1 MSDYLEEIKRKLPA
15 SKVIS
20 RNVAL
25 KQKNS
30 FQFLGLC
37 PFHNEKSPS
46 FTVSDDQGFYHC
58 FGCGEHGDIISFVS
72 KIEGVGFKDA
82 VEKLAAEAG
91 VRIPRMNLRQKQGDD
106 LRKIYLRIY
115 DFACNYYQNKLLS
128 PEGKRARQY
137 LSERGVSSDSI
148 NKFRLGFAPINSA
161 ELVEQMISEFGRSV
175 VIDSK
180 IVSKSDSGDLY
191 TLFRER
197 VMFPILDVKKQV
209 VAFGGRAFGDIKPK
223 YINSNENPLF
233 KKGNELYGLCFVLE
247 NRKLKEPIVV
257 VEGYM
262 DVIAMYESGF
272 KTAVAPLGTAFKLS
286 QLELAWNYCSD
297 PVLMFDGDNAGK
309 MAAKKIAYES
319 ISIAQSDK
327 SLRICALENFKD
339 PDEVLKKA
347 GISTLSMFLQKAKP
361 LSEYLFDA
369 EYSLKPLKT
378 PEQKSNLR
386 KRLENIVLKIN
397 DLSLRSQYKNFFRE
411 KFSELF
417 FARGFKKKLD
427 NGILDSAAVLQVMES
442 ADSVEEELISLLIAY
457 PQVLK
462 NHEIWEGF
470 VEIEIHNK
478 QIENARIELLRGF
491 DEIAS
496 MNNEPE
502 KEAELFKSF
511 ADALSSI
518 YHNMK
523 NKAFLI
529 KNLEEAVSYA
539 IRLLK
544 LIYVK
549 RLEAEIHILSAQI
562 ISRPDESDFAR
573 LSNLKCTHE
582 NLKLE
587 LGII

>member
-1 MSDYLEEIKRKLPA
+1 MSDYLEEIKRRLPA

-20 RNVAL
+20 RNVVL
-25 KQKNS
+25 KQKSS

-46 FTVSDDQGFYHC
+46 FTVSDDKRFYHC

-72 KIEGVGFKDA
+72 KIEGINFKDA

-91 VRIPRMNLRQKQGDD
+91 VRIPRATLQQKQDND
-106 LRKIYLRIY
+106 LRKTYLRIY
-115 DFACNYYQNKLLS
+115 DFACNYYQKKLLS
-128 PEGKRARQY
+128 PEGAKARNY
-137 LSERGVSSDSI
+137 LTERGVSADAI
-148 NKFRLGFAPINSA
+148 KKFRLGFAPLNSN
-161 ELVEQMISEFGRSV
+161 ELVEQMIAQFGKSA
-175 VIDSK
+175 VINSK
-180 IVSKSDSGDLY
+180 IVSKSDSGALY
-191 TLFRER
+191 ILFRER

-209 VAFGGRAFGDIKPK
+209 IAFGGRAFGDIKPK

-247 NRKLKEPIVV
+247 NRKLQNPIVV

-262 DVIAMYESGF
+262 DVIAMHEAGF

-297 PVLMFDGDNAGK
+297 PVLMFDGDNAGE
-309 MAAKKIAYES
+309 MATKKIAYEAVS
-319 ISIAQSDK
+319 VIQPDK
-327 SLRICALENFKD
+327 SIKICSLENFKD
-339 PDEVLKKA
+339 PDEVLKKS
-347 GISTLSMFLQKAKP
+347 GVNTLSMFLQKAKP

-386 KRLENIVLKIN
+386 KRLDNIVLKIN

-411 KFSELF
+411 SFSEL

-427 NGILDSAAVLQVMES
+427 NGVLDSAAVLQVMES
-442 ADSVEEELISLLIAY
+442 ADSVEEELISLLMAY

-470 VEIEIHNK
+470 VEIDIHNK
-478 QIENARIELLRGF
+478 EIADARIELLRGF

-496 MNNEPE
+496 MNNKVE
-502 KEAELFKSF
+502 KEGELFKSF
-511 ADALSSI
+511 AEALSGV

-529 KNLEEAVSYA
+529 KNLEEAGSYA

-549 RLEAEIHILSAQI
+549 KLEAEIHTLSAQI
-562 ISRPDESDFAR
+562 ISAPDEADFAR